1 MVCSPPAV
9 RERGARRHGYNRR
22 NLVSATTKS
31 VTQSLLYL
39 ASQSPRRRELL
50 TQLGVTYELLL
61 ADASEDAESLEAVL
75 PGESPDDYVQ
85 RVCILKAEA
94 AVQRRMRRGLPEAPI
109 LTSDTTVCRGGDILG
124 KPADARDAA
133 VMLAALSGTT
143 HRVLTAVTVASA
155 AGLRHALSI
164 SHVTFRTMQAAEIDR
179 YVASGEPLG
188 KAGAYGIQGR
198 AAEFVERIDGSYSGI
213 MGLPL
218 FETAALLR
226 EAGLRF

>member
-1 MVCSPPAV
+1 M
-9 RERGARRHGYNRR
+9 RHD
-22 NLVSATTKS
+22 TPQDTPQD
-31 VTQSLLYL
+31 TLYL

-50 TQLGVTYELLL
+50 TQLGVRYELLL
-61 ADASEDAESLEAVL
+61 AGGDEDAEALEAVL
-75 PGESPDDYVQ
+75 RGESPDDYVQ
-85 RVCILKAEA
+85 RVCALKAEA
-94 AVQRRMRRGLPEAPI
+94 AQRRRERRGLPPCPI

-124 KPADARDAA
+124 KPGDAA
-133 VMLAALSGTT
+133 EAAAMLASLSGTT
-143 HRVLTAVTVASA
+143 HRVLTAVTVVSTLGA
-155 AGLRHALSI
+155 RHALSI
-164 SHVTFRTMQAAEIDR
+164 SDVTFRPVSAAEIDR

-198 AAEFVERIDGSYSGI
+198 AAEFIERISGSYSGI

>member
-1 MVCSPPAV
+1 MRAV
-9 RERGARRHGYNRR
+9 THN
-22 NLVSATTKS
+22 T
-31 VTQSLLYL
+31 LYL

-50 TQLGVTYELLL
+50 TQLGVRHTLLL
-61 ADASEDAESLEAVL
+61 ADDDEDAEALEAVL
-75 PGESPDDYVQ
+75 PGETPDAYVQ
-85 RVCILKAEA
+85 RVCALKAEA
-94 AVQRRMRRGLPEAPI
+94 ALRRRERRALPDHPI

-124 KPADARDAA
+124 KPADPADATA
-133 VMLAALSGTT
+133 MLAALSGTT
-143 HRVLTAVTVASA
+143 HRVLTAVTVVSTL
-155 AGLRHALSI
+155 GQRHALSI
-164 SHVTFRTMQAAEIDR
+164 SHVTFRTMTGTEIDR

>member
-1 MVCSPPAV
+1 
-9 RERGARRHGYNRR
+9 
-22 NLVSATTKS
+22 
-31 VTQSLLYL
+31 VTSLLYL

-61 ADASEDAESLEAVL
+61 ADAGEDAEALEAVL
-75 PGESPDDYVQ
+75 PGETPDAYVQ
-85 RVCILKAEA
+85 RVCALKAEA
-94 AVQRRMRRGLPEAPI
+94 AVQRRKRRGLPEAPI

-124 KPADARDAA
+124 KPADASDAA
-133 VMLAALSGTT
+133 AMLAALSGTT
-143 HRVLTAVTVASA
+143 HRVLTAVTVASP

-164 SHVTFRTMQAAEIDR
+164 SHVTFRVMEAAEIER